1 MSFSDWLNPV
11 TLKELRQMVR
21 SRMVAA
27 GLIGFLAISQIATG
41 LVLLNSQEELQH
53 GMQISEKGLGDGVF
67 STIYIILALLLLLAA
82 PYFFGARMGAER
94 SSEHLDL
101 QYTTILKPRQLVDG
115 KVVSAAILLL
125 LFVSATLPFLS
136 LAYLLRGLDVLQAL
150 LATVMLMFVAVACV
164 FVALFLATAAPS
176 RSLRVLVVL
185 GMLWFQGMVLS
196 LAIGGGMMMVNY
208 QGLSL
213 SSWSDWA
220 VPGLFLA
227 AWLSTCLLL
236 RAATISLIMPA
247 VANRAPAVRGWITVL
262 WAFWGMVAALFAW
275 HETEIAP
282 VMVWAFLSLLA
293 FAVFGAISA
302 SGAPGYS
309 RRVLAGVSPSG
320 GRRTLQFLFF
330 SGAENGMCWALVMSL
345 LTLLAASLVEAGCP
359 DSWKPRGNDP
369 DTMSLFI
376 LCCYLTTYIWGVRG
390 LWRGL
395 LHRWF
400 TYRLTGV
407 VAVIVMLLVWAIPQI
422 MALGSPD
429 KRVVWVFGNPFIG
442 FNKKMDL
449 IPIATTAAICA
460 AVAVAANLKWL
471 VAAIRDFIPP
481 APATQKRGD

>member
-1 MSFSDWLNPV
+1 MSFSDRMNPV

-27 GLIGFLAISQIATG
+27 GLIGFLAIVLISTAVVLMNSQHELQRGIATG
-41 LVLLNSQEELQH
+41 RE
-53 GMQISEKGLGDGVF
+53 GLGDSVF
-67 STIYIILALLLLLAA
+67 STIYVILALLLVLAA
-82 PYFFGARMGAER
+82 PHFFAARMGAER
-94 SSEHLDL
+94 SNEHLDL
-101 QYTTILKPRQLVDG
+101 QYTTILKPRQIVDG

-125 LFVSATLPFLS
+125 LLVSATLPFLS

-164 FVALFLATAAPS
+164 FAALFMATAATS
-176 RSLRVLVVL
+176 RSLRALAGL
-185 GMLWFQGMVLS
+185 GMLWFQGIVLS
-196 LAIGGGMMMVNY
+196 FTIGGGMAMVNY
-208 QGLSL
+208 RGLSL

-227 AWLSTCLLL
+227 AWLSACLLL
-236 RAATISLIMPA
+236 RAATIALIMPA
-247 VANRAPAVRGWITVL
+247 AANRAPAVRGWITVL
-262 WAFWGMVAALFAW
+262 WAFWGVIAALCAW

-282 VMVWAFLSLLA
+282 VMIWALLSLPA

-320 GRRTLQFLFF
+320 PRRTLQFLFF

-345 LTLLAASLVEAGCP
+345 LTLLAASLVETGCP
-359 DSWKPRGNDP
+359 DSWKPRSNDP

-376 LCCYLTTYIWGVRG
+376 LCCYLTAYTWGARA

-395 LHRWF
+395 LHRWLS
-400 TYRLTGV
+400 YRLTGV
-407 VAVIVMLLVWAIPQI
+407 VAAIVMLLVWVIPRLA
-422 MALGSPD
+422 ALGSPEKD
-429 KRVVWVFGNPFIG
+429 VVWVFGNPFIG
-442 FNKKMDL
+442 FNKRMDL

-471 VAAIRDFIPP
+471 GAAIRDFVPPPP
-481 APATQKRGD
+481 ATRKSGD